1 MSFYN
6 ELTPYLDYLHSI
18 RKFNDYLSFDMKFPD
33 KWGIPK
39 SLLEGEEFI
48 PFDVPES
55 NYKGISFT
63 TEIKNERI
71 DIVLSKIKKII
82 KINHEREMKDK
93 LFKDYVEKLKVTF
106 EKNNI
111 DKLQKLNFEF
121 QELPDL
127 TINEYET
134 DRQESGVAELVG
146 E

>member
-1 MSFYN
+1 MGCINNSN
-6 ELTPYLDYLHSI
+6 
-18 RKFNDYLSFDMKFPD
+18 
-33 KWGIPK
+33 
-39 SLLEGEEFI
+39 
-48 PFDVPES
+48 